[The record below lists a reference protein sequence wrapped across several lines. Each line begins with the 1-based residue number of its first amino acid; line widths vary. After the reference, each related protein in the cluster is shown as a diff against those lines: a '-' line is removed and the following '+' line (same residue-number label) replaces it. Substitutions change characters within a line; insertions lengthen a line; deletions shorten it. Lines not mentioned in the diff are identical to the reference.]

1 MAYEVM
7 LSVEYSC
14 GSSSFLACTT
24 GHQPRQRT
32 VLGQVDCF
40 VQCEV
45 VGSQIALDGVQP
57 RDTRT
62 PWWSLPVVWW
72 GSR

>member
-7 LSVEYSC
+7 CGLSHTVAY
-14 GSSSFLACTT
+14 SSFLACTT
-24 GHQPRQRT
+24 RHQPRQRA
-32 VLGQVDCF
+32 VLGHVDCF

-62 PWWSLPVVWW
+62 SWWSLPVIWW